1 MTLLKMIQNKKFFPI
16 FCYIWVGIFCSLAFM
31 PYNISFLTWIA
42 PFGLFLLEEKYR
54 GKTKDLFIH
63 GTLAGSMIT
72 LISYFW
78 MNHLF
83 VVFGGFPFP
92 IALVL
97 FFLYAIITNLRFG
110 LFLVLFSFLR
120 LKSKVPGTIL
130 ASFAIIFSEFFTFQ
144 IFPYYIG
151 NLIAGDIFLS
161 QVIEYTG
168 IYGLSGVVFFGS
180 FTLYKVI
187 KHSKLFYSKKT
198 FLNILKFSSPA
209 IGLVLLCYS
218 IGFYLFQ
225 KWSAYPITSH
235 KKVVMIQPNAPLEF
249 RDGRSINMILDDL
262 MLHIEELGIRGSEGI
277 SPDLIVLPESG
288 VPFYSAHKTQAT
300 SLFHRSYN
308 EKFETLIFLLANR
321 FKTNVFFNELDAT
334 FVNNEITRENQR
346 FFNSSSLY
354 DPNGERKQD
363 YKKVYLLGFGEYIP
377 FGETFPFLYDLLP
390 QVGHFLKGTQ
400 LNLITYYEKKS
411 ELPPLRKSH
420 LKLIDSSFMNLELIK
435 EYYKETKI
443 DLNESG
449 KFLPLICYEV
459 IIPEFVRKF
468 KDSGNPDFI
477 VNITNDKWYGPSVES
492 FQHLELARIR
502 SIEYRRWMVRSTNS
516 GTSAYVDHL
525 GRILNNKFTPQEKSD
540 VYSAQIDIISSEPT
554 FYIKYGDLIPWI
566 YLICVFFF
574 ILLSIKKNPIKIK
587 TQISNQRS
595 GH

>member
-1 MTLLKMIQNKKFFPI
+1 MTVLKKIQNKKFFPI

-31 PYNISFLTWIA
+31 PYNLSFLTWIA
-42 PFGLFLLEEKYR
+42 PFGLFLLEEKFR
-54 GKTKDLFIH
+54 GKIKELFIH
-63 GTLAGSMIT
+63 GTLAGSTVT

-92 IALVL
+92 LALVL
-97 FFLYAIITNLRFG
+97 FFLYSIITNMRFG

-120 LKSKVPGTIL
+120 LRCKLPGSIL

-161 QVIEYTG
+161 QVIEYIG
-168 IYGLSGVVFFGS
+168 IYGLSGVVLYGS
-180 FTLYKVI
+180 FTLYKII
-187 KHSKLFYSKKT
+187 KHYKLLYSKKT
-198 FLNILKFSSPA
+198 FFDILKFSSPA

-218 IGFYLFQ
+218 IGFYLFN
-225 KWSAYPITSH
+225 KWSTYPITSH

-262 MLHIEELGIRGSEGI
+262 MLHIEELGIKGSEGI

-308 EKFETLIFLLANR
+308 EKFEILIFLLANR

-334 FVNNEITRENQR
+334 FVNNEISRENQR

-377 FGETFPFLYDLLP
+377 FGETFPILYDLLP
-390 QVGHFLKGTQ
+390 QIGHFLKGTQ
-400 LNLITYYEKKS
+400 LNLITYYDKLS

-420 LKLIDSSFMNLELIK
+420 LKLIDSSFMNLQLIK
-435 EYYKETKI
+435 EYYEDTKI
-443 DLNESG
+443 DLKESG

-525 GRILNNKFTPQEKSD
+525 GRILNNKFTPQEISD

-554 FYIKYGDLIPWI
+554 FYVKYGDLIPWI
-566 YLICVFFF
+566 YLVCVFFF
-574 ILLSIKKNPIKIK
+574 IFFTIKKNPINI
-587 TQISNQRS
+587 NR
-595 GH
+595 

>member
-1 MTLLKMIQNKKFFPI
+1 MTALYKIQNKNI
-16 FCYIWVGIFCSLAFM
+16 FTFVCYIWVGILCSLAFM
-31 PYNISFLTWIA
+31 PYNLSFLTWIA

-54 GKTKDLFIH
+54 GNLKKLFLH
-63 GTLAGSMIT
+63 GTLAGSTVTI
-72 LISYFW
+72 ISYFW

-83 VVFGGFPFP
+83 VVFGGFPLP

-97 FFLYAIITNLRFG
+97 FFLYALITNLRYG
-110 LFLVLFSFLR
+110 IFLILFSILR
-120 LKSKVPGTIL
+120 LRSKVSGSIL

-161 QVIEYTG
+161 QVIEYIG
-168 IYGLSGVVFFGS
+168 IYGLSGVVLFVS
-180 FTLYKVI
+180 FTLFKI
-187 KHSKLFYSKKT
+187 FKHSKLFFSKEYFFK
-198 FLNILKFSSPA
+198 IIKFSYPA
-209 IGLVLLCYS
+209 LILVLFSYS
-218 IGFYLFQ
+218 LGFYLFH
-225 KWSAYPITSH
+225 KWNHYPISGQ
-235 KKVVMIQPNAPLEF
+235 KKIVMVQPNAPLEF
-249 RDGRSINMILDDL
+249 RDGRSVNMILDEL
-262 MLHIEELGIRGSEGI
+262 MLHIEELAIKGSEGI

-334 FVNNEITRENQR
+334 FVNKEISRENQR
-346 FFNSSSLY
+346 FYNSSSLY
-354 DPNGERKQD
+354 NPNGERKQD

-377 FGETFPFLYDLLP
+377 LGETFPILYDILP
-390 QVGHFLKGTQ
+390 QVGHFLRGTN
-400 LNLITYYEKKS
+400 LNLITYYQNIS
-411 ELPPLRKSH
+411 EIPPLRKSH

-435 EYYKETKI
+435 EYYKEYST

-468 KDSGNPDFI
+468 RDSGNPDFI

-516 GTSAYVDHL
+516 GTSAFVDHL

-554 FYIKYGDLIPWI
+554 FYLLYGDLLSWI
-566 YLICVFFF
+566 YLIFV
-574 ILLSIKKNPIKIK
+574 ILYIVIKRKRNTLTKYFRL
-587 TQISNQRS
+587 NY
-595 GH
+595 